1 MSTPESIAEA
11 FARGLMG
18 AMLTS
23 SKPEKAARP
32 HVVKTEAV
40 KEAVRQVVAEMLAQE
55 EAPTPPQMD
64 LFTAG
69 IEDAPDDPLARAIRE
84 KVAQTQARAEAAE
97 RAYDEQSPGTYDPND
112 PERSP
117 WTSPVQR

>member
-32 HVVKTEAV
+32 NVIKTEAV
-40 KEAVRQVVAEMLAQE
+40 KDAVRQVVAEMLQQE
-55 EAPTPPQMD
+55 ESPTPPQMD
-64 LFTAG
+64 LFTQG
-69 IEDAPDDPLARAIRE
+69 IEDAPEDPMAEAIRR
-84 KVAQTQARAEAAE
+84 KVYETQQRAEAAD
-97 RAYDEQSPGTYDPND
+97 RAYDEPPPGTYDPND
-112 PERSP
+112 PERSQ
-117 WTSPVQR
+117 WTSPVPR